1 VTKLNEMFVG
11 LLVVALA
18 SFASFAVAEENRVT
32 TIEYENG
39 DVYTVA
45 ENENVFVSK
54 KESLFIYQPYR
65 KEIQFLRTWPTTKV
79 DKPIPTPNPNP
90 VGSHSWCKAHVP
102 FATGYSFSDQAWQKY
117 CDTNNDGE
125 YGCGDT
131 TFDASEDSA
140 SCSVGTTTT
149 TTTTGIFSEVDANG
163 FSQACDTFDTSTGA
177 LSDVAEW
184 EEVCDTND
192 DGTYNLCDYHEP
204 TGDATFIEVQYA
216 QQCTSNEG

>member
-1 VTKLNEMFVG
+1 MTKLNEMFVG

-54 KESLFIYQPYR
+54 KENLFIYQPYK